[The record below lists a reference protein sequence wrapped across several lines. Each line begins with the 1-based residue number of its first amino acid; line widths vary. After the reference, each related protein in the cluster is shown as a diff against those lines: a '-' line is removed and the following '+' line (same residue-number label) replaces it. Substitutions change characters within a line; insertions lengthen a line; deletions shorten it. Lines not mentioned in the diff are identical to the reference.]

1 MHKMIQALEQEHC
14 DVKDALSR
22 CMGMEDLY
30 LELLQIFAEDDG
42 MDKLMDAYDRGDVQ
56 DVFFHAHTL
65 KGVYTNLGMN
75 HLYELVYP
83 VVEET
88 RGKCPD
94 NLKSLEKSVRKLCE
108 EHKKITAVIQAYI

>member
-1 MHKMIQALEQEHC
+1 MHKMIQALEREHC

-42 MDKLMDAYDRGDVQ
+42 MDKLLDAYNRREAA

-88 RGKCPD
+88 RDKRPD
-94 NLKSLEKSVRKLCE
+94 HLEGLEQSVRNLYE
-108 EHKKITAVIQAYI
+108 EHKRITEVIRTYI